1 MFAFNLLRVALAHG
15 MRRCGQGSFID
26 ASSICI
32 EVLQAKGLQELPQ
45 LDKDFIRATTK
56 GVREDYLT
64 QMINRMPQPPLVR
77 FALYETPHLIDL
89 SGLHA
94 PYFDRDRLRT
104 TPRHDAGV
112 DLGQPGGVFLIPA
125 SPSWAQRAEH
135 GQYHGSPSH

>member
-1 MFAFNLLRVALAHG
+1 MFAFNLLRVSFANG
-15 MRRCGQGSFID
+15 MHRRGEMPLVD
-26 ASSICI
+26 ASPIRV

-89 SGLHA
+89 SGFDASH
-94 PYFDRDRLRT
+94 FDRDHLRT
-104 TPRHDAGV
+104 TPLHDACV
-112 DLGQPGGVFLIPA
+112 HLGQPGGFFLIREA
-125 SPSWAQRAEH
+125 R
-135 GQYHGSPSH
+135 Y

>member
-56 GVREDYLT
+56 GVREDYPT
-64 QMINRMPQPPLVR
+64 QMINGMPQPPLVR
-77 FALYETPHLIDL
+77 FAFDKTPHLIHL
-89 SGLHA
+89 GGLHA
-94 PYFDRDRLRT
+94 PHFDRDRVRT
-104 TPRHDAGV
+104 TPFHHAAV
-112 DLGQPGGVFLIPA
+112 DLGQPDGFFLIPA
-125 SPSWAQRAEH
+125 ARDWTRRARLEHYRESPS
-135 GQYHGSPSH
+135 P

>member
-89 SGLHA
+89 SGFDASH
-94 PYFDRDRLRT
+94 FDRDHLRT
-104 TPRHDAGV
+104 TPLHDACV
-112 DLGQPGGVFLIPA
+112 HLGQPGGFFLIREA
-125 SPSWAQRAEH
+125 R
-135 GQYHGSPSH
+135 Y

>member
-89 SGLHA
+89 SGFDASH
-94 PYFDRDRLRT
+94 FDRDRLRT
-104 TPRHDAGV
+104 TPLHDACV
-112 DLGQPGGVFLIPA
+112 DPGQPGGFFLIREA
-125 SPSWAQRAEH
+125 R
-135 GQYHGSPSH
+135 Y